1 MSGAAGRPKREALNV
16 VPQTKHVAPELTIH
30 FWRAEAQRL
39 RLLLDEARDPQTALN
54 VPPDPERPP
63 PPRHGRARSVR
74 LTTFELAD
82 LHSIYA
88 DLLSP
93 PRFAKVHPSE
103 WTDPLP
109 RTEDDVD
116 AFIER
121 RTDAWRKRLARRLER
136 VFVRHDQN
144 ERAHAAL
151 AGRPVFDGWRHS
163 EWLVSGM
170 EPDE

>member
-1 MSGAAGRPKREALNV
+1 MSG
-16 VPQTKHVAPELTIH
+16 TKHVAPELTIH

-39 RLLLDEARDPQTALN
+39 RLLLDEARAPQTALN

-74 LTTFELAD
+74 LTTFELAA

-93 PRFAKVHPSE
+93 PRFARVHPSE

-121 RTDAWRKRLARRLER
+121 RTVAWRRRLAGRLER
-136 VFVRHDQN
+136 VFIRHDQA
-144 ERAHAAL
+144 ERAFAAL
-151 AGRPVFDGWRHS
+151 SGRPVFDGWS
-163 EWLVSGM
+163 DPDWLVSGT
-170 EPDE
+170 ETED